1 MSIVE
6 ANSRAR
12 QGKRR
17 ANARA
22 KAILGF
28 AVTVITTFLGLM
40 AVTFFIGRVVPI
52 DPALA
57 IVGDRAPAHV
67 VERVREQLG
76 LNLPL
81 WQQFFIYLKQALSG
95 DFGISVLTT
104 NPVMEDI
111 KRVFPATIELAT
123 LGTIIGAV
131 FGIPLGVLAAVK
143 RGSFADQ
150 VVRVIGL
157 IGYSVPIFWLG
168 LLALLVFYA
177 RLQWVAYPGRMD
189 IVYEFTFT
197 PVTGFFLIDAIWQRQ
212 WDVLWALFRHIILP
226 A

>member
-1 MSIVE
+1 LSIVE

-81 WQQFFIYLKQALSG
+81 
-95 DFGISVLTT
+95 
-104 NPVMEDI
+104 
-111 KRVFPATIELAT
+111 
-123 LGTIIGAV
+123 
-131 FGIPLGVLAAVK
+131 
-143 RGSFADQ
+143 
-150 VVRVIGL
+150 
-157 IGYSVPIFWLG
+157 
-168 LLALLVFYA
+168 ALLDRA
-177 RLQWVAYPGRMD
+177 D
-189 IVYEFTFT
+189 E
-197 PVTGFFLIDAIWQRQ
+197 LIE
-212 WDVLWALFRHIILP
+212 
-226 A
+226 